1 MCIVLKYKFRII
13 QYHIVRMLN
22 YTVMNL
28 RVFNLSIVRRSSVKI
43 WRVEVIQD
51 YIFIFLSTT
60 LQSLECKLFYIF
72 FKIDI
77 HTAAFVS

>member
-28 RVFNLSIVRRSSVKI
+28 RVFNLSIQHNLYFISLMRYWHHSKA
-43 WRVEVIQD
+43 IQD
-51 YIFIFLSTT
+51 YIFIFLFTII
-60 LQSLECKLFYIF
+60 QSLNVKSLTFSS
-72 FKIDI
+72 K
-77 HTAAFVS
+77 

>member
-28 RVFNLSIVRRSSVKI
+28 RVFNVRRSSVKI
-43 WRVEVIQD
+43 WRVEVIKD
-51 YIFIFLSTT
+51 YIFMFLSTI
-60 LQSLECKLFYIF
+60 LKSLECKLFYIF

-77 HTAAFVS
+77 YTAAFVS

>member
-28 RVFNLSIVRRSSVKI
+28 RVFNLVRRSSVKI
-43 WRVEVIQD
+43 
-51 YIFIFLSTT
+51 
-60 LQSLECKLFYIF
+60 
-72 FKIDI
+72 
-77 HTAAFVS
+77 